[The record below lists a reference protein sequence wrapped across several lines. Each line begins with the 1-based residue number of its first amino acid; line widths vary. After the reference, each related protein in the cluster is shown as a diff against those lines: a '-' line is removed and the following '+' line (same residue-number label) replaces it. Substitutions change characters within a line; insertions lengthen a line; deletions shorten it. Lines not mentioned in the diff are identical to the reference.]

1 MFFIL
6 RFAALPESS
15 WLHEDGSLGGLF
27 TTLHF
32 ILLSSALFD
41 FTCIFYSGLPWW
53 LSGKEFTFQRSRRGF
68 SPWVGKI
75 PWRRK
80 WQPIPVFLAGKS
92 HGQRSLV
99 GYTPAAA
106 AAAAKLLQSCPTLYD
121 PRDGSP
127 RGSAV
132 PGILQARTL
141 ERVAIFFSNA

>member
-80 WQPIPVFLAGKS
+80 WQPIPVFLPEKSYGHRLAGHSSKGRKEVDMTE
-92 HGQRSLV
+92 HLV
-99 GYTPAAA
+99 MHAR
-106 AAAAKLLQSCPTLYD
+106 KVRIRRCFLNPTLF
-121 PRDGSP
+121 PRDF
-127 RGSAV
+127 
-132 PGILQARTL
+132 
-141 ERVAIFFSNA
+141 IFINATHQHKN